1 MKKYNYFDDE
11 PEELETVRRKA
22 VNRKRI
28 QPDFSKFAGNA
39 RQSIED
45 FIHGNTFE
53 DLKEIKEMPYLKAA
67 ILKIT
72 AFTLFIL
79 TIIIFVIVFSHSIS
93 SQNKK
98 NEQFYTDA
106 GKVCTDYLTDYGI
119 VKWERLDS
127 DEYGS
132 GMTRLTGLCY
142 ARQMDF
148 NNDGSDE
155 LMLCYNNKNVYTLEV
170 WGYVGKQFSKLYS
183 EEANRT
189 EDSRDGSWIAFY
201 YKNNKYYICKSSPDT
216 PQEVKFYALKGDS
229 FKEDSGCDYDYKNDI
244 YSVKG
249 KINAEDFETIKL
261 SVIKASKAEL
271 ISDTVTAN
279 IDSFN
284 TVSMAVI
291 NTQKSEEELK
301 AEAYYKI
308 IEGRNEKYGKAKISN
323 DKGSP
328 YIEGLAIA
336 DLVDFDGDGNEELL
350 LVFRKML
357 KESATNA
364 YNGQRI
370 IIEEPT
376 YCIEVYSWN
385 GTVTKKIF
393 SRDSVSNYL
402 SDSSVNYIMLENN
415 DGTANICVNNYSY
428 KSERNYTASSRIY
441 ECKDGEFDCTFSAR
455 EENSYGYKN
464 YYLDGKYVYSSAFS
478 AAAYRVPKVMND
490 NDDYDK
496 SKYSLIYL
504 SGKSSGADLENT
516 IRDTVETIEGLNKNY
531 VPE

>member
-1 MKKYNYFDDE
+1 MKKYNYFDDD
-11 PEELETVRRKA
+11 PEDFLPVKS
-22 VNRKRI
+22 KKI
-28 QPDFSKFAGNA
+28 DFSFNKVAGSA
-39 RQSIED
+39 KQSIED
-45 FIHGNTFE
+45 FVHGNTLE
-53 DLKEIKEMPYLKAA
+53 DFKAIKEMPNLKAA
-67 ILKIT
+67 ILKLT
-72 AFTLFIL
+72 AFVLFIL
-79 TIIIFVIVFSHSIS
+79 TVIIFVIVFSHSIS

-98 NEQFYTDA
+98 NEQFYIDA

-119 VKWERLDS
+119 IKWERLDS
-127 DEYGS
+127 DEYGA

-155 LMLCYNNKNVYTLEV
+155 LMLCYNNRNVYTLEV
-170 WGYVGKQFSKLYS
+170 WGYIDKQFTKIYS
-183 EEANRT
+183 DEANRT
-189 EDSRDGSWIAFY
+189 EDSRDGSWIAFF
-201 YKNNKYYICKSSPDT
+201 YKNNKYYICKSSPDA
-216 PQEVKFYALKGDS
+216 PEKVKLYGLKGDT
-229 FKEDSGCDYDYKNDI
+229 FKEDSECDYDYKNDI

-249 KINAEDFETIKL
+249 KINAQDFETIKL
-261 SVIKASKAEL
+261 SVIKASKAEV
-271 ISDTVTAN
+271 ISDIVTEN

-284 TVSMAVI
+284 TVSMATI
-291 NTQKSEEELK
+291 NSQKTEEELK
-301 AEAYYKI
+301 ADAYYKI
-308 IEGRNEKYGKAKISN
+308 IESRNEKYGKAKVTT
-323 DKGSP
+323 DKGET

-385 GTVTKKIF
+385 GAVTKKVF

-402 SDSSVNYIMLENN
+402 SDNSVNYIMLEKN
-415 DGTANICVNNYSY
+415 DSTSSICINNYSY

-441 ECKDGEFDCTFSAR
+441 EYKDGSFDCTFSAR

-478 AAAYRVPKVMND
+478 AAAYKVPKFMD
-490 NDDYDK
+490 DSDDYDK
-496 SKYSLIYL
+496 SKYTLIYL
-504 SGKSSGADLENT
+504 SGKNNSADLENT
-516 IRDTVETIEGLNKNY
+516 VKDTIETIEGLNRNY
-531 VPE
+531 VSE